1 MNANANA
8 NQPNPYSIPTQ
19 AVQNAFKHAWGS
31 YKKFAWGMDVLEAVA
46 GRGKNDQFSMA
57 GTMVDALDTM
67 RVMGLDEEYDEAR
80 QYVLDHVT
88 FNHQKGINL
97 FETTIRILG
106 GLLGAM

>member
-1 MNANANA
+1 MT
-8 NQPNPYSIPTQ
+8 NQTQ
-19 AVQNAFKHAWGS
+19 AVKDAFLHAWGS
-31 YKKFAWGMDVLEAVA
+31 YKKFAWGKDVLEAVA

-67 RVMGLDEEYDEAR
+67 RIMGLNNEYEEAR
-80 QYVLDHVT
+80 KFVIEQVT
-88 FNHQKGINL
+88 FDHQKGINL